1 MAWGVASYYLWVRSE
16 NKFKSIF
23 KLRRPYEMKKLVL
36 FFMAC
41 LLLYGVAIAQDPG
54 FPDTIIVNNTV
65 VDSGQSFAIVPIYA
79 VTDDSI
85 FFYNLP
91 LKWTAPLGGVYP
103 GSGTIYRWPL
113 TLWDEHYDTVIT
125 SQSYVRQLGWADIF
139 ADSTPNPLLIT
150 NMQRVNCW
158 SLHFVINPGTRP
170 QVVNLDTCRDDRNGP
185 MAMTDPLGEITI
197 TPKFIHGSITILHV
211 VGIGQEQPIP
221 FEYALKQNYPN
232 PFNPETNIEFSLAKE
247 QNVSLVVFN
256 LLGQQVRTLANSS
269 LGAGDHVAH
278 WDGRNDNG
286 ANVPSGIYF
295 YRISTPEFS
304 QTNKMVLVR

>member
-1 MAWGVASYYLWVRSE
+1 
-16 NKFKSIF
+16 
-23 KLRRPYEMKKLVL
+23 MKKLVL

-54 FPDTIIVNNTV
+54 LPDTIIVGNVT
-65 VDSGQSFAIVPIYA
+65 VDSGQTFAVVPIYA

-85 FFYNLP
+85 AYYNLP
-91 LKWTAPLGGVYP
+91 LKWTAPLGGVYC
-103 GSGTIYRWPL
+103 GAGTNYRWPL
-113 TLWDEHYDTVIT
+113 NLWDEHFDTVIT
-125 SQSYVRQLGWADIF
+125 SQSYVRQFGWADVLY
-139 ADSTPNPLLIT
+139 DTVYNPLLMT
-150 NMQRVNCW
+150 NMARVNAW

-170 QVVNLDTCRDDRNGP
+170 QLVNLDTCRDDRSGP
-185 MAMTDPLGEITI
+185 MTMTDPLGDITI
-197 TPKFIHGSITILHV
+197 TPIFIHGSITIRRLPDA
-211 VGIGQEQPIP
+211 IGTENPIP
-221 FEYALKQNYPN
+221 YEFALKQNYPN

-256 LLGQQVRTLANSS
+256 LLGQQVRTLVNSS
-269 LGAGDHVAH
+269 LSAGDHVAH

-295 YRISTPEFS
+295 YRIFTPEFS